1 MEQLVEYDQE
11 IYLFLNNLGNPAF
24 DDFWNLVT
32 NKFTSIPFY
41 GLLLY
46 LLYRSIGLK
55 KTFVTILLVAGLI
68 TCTDQ
73 LANVFKHWIER
84 PRPCRQEG
92 VMEMARF
99 VAVRCGRFGFFSA
112 HAASSAALTV
122 FLGTILRQYW
132 KGSLLV
138 LAAWALLVSYS
149 RIYVGVHY
157 PGDILVGWFFGIIL
171 GILFYKLWKWLL
183 EKYFFIPSSPE
194 HKTS

>member
-1 MEQLVEYDQE
+1 
-11 IYLFLNNLGNPAF
+11 LNNLGSPAF
-24 DDFWNLVT
+24 DAFWNLVT
-32 NKFTSIPFY
+32 NKLTSIPFY

-46 LLYRSIGLK
+46 LLYKSIGLK
-55 KTFVTILLVAGLI
+55 KTFVTLLFVAGLI

-112 HAASSAALTV
+112 HAASSAGLTV
-122 FLGTILRQYW
+122 FLGLILRQYW
-132 KGSLLV
+132 KGSLIV
-138 LAAWALLVSYS
+138 LAVWAALVSYS

-157 PGDILVGWFFGIIL
+157 PGDILVGWIFGIIL
-171 GILFYKLWKWLL
+171 GLLFYKGWKVILK
-183 EKYFFIPSSPE
+183 KYFTIPSSPE

>member
-1 MEQLVEYDQE
+1 MEQLVETDQE
-11 IYLFLNNLGNPAF
+11 IFLFLNNLGSSGF
-24 DDFWNLVT
+24 DAFWNLVT

-55 KTFVTILLVAGLI
+55 KTFVTLLFVAGLI

-122 FLGTILRQYW
+122 FLGLILRRYW
-132 KGSLLV
+132 KGSLIV
-138 LAAWALLVSYS
+138 LAVWAALVSYS

-157 PGDILVGWFFGIIL
+157 PGDILVGWIFGIIL
-171 GILFYKLWKWLL
+171 GLLFYMGWKFVLK
-183 EKYFFIPSSPE
+183 KYFTIPFSPE

>member
-11 IYLFLNNLGNPAF
+11 IYLFLNNLGNPTF
-24 DDFWNLVT
+24 DDFWNMVT

-55 KTFVTILLVAGLI
+55 KTFVTLLLVAGLI

-73 LANVFKHWIER
+73 LANIFKHWIER

-99 VAVRCGRFGFFSA
+99 VAVRCGRYGFFSA

-132 KGSLLV
+132 KGSLVV

-171 GILFYKLWKWLL
+171 GFLFYKLWKRILK
-183 EKYFFIPSSPE
+183 KYFFIPSSPE

>member
-1 MEQLVEYDQE
+1 MEELLKIDQE
-11 IYLFLNNLGNPAF
+11 LFLFLNTLGDPAW
-24 DDFWNLVT
+24 DKFWNMIT
-32 NKFTSIPFY
+32 NKLTSIPFY
-41 GLLLY
+41 ALLLY

-55 KTFVTILLVAGLI
+55 KTLVTLVLVAGLI

-73 LANVFKHWIER
+73 LANLFKHGFER

-92 VMEMARF
+92 VMELARY

-112 HAASSAALTV
+112 HAASSAGLTV
-122 FLGTILRQYW
+122 FLGLILKKYW

-138 LAAWALLVSYS
+138 LALWAALVSYS

-157 PGDILVGWFFGIIL
+157 PGDILVGWFFGILL
-171 GILFYKLWKWLL
+171 GLLFFKLWKYLL
-183 EKYFFIPSSPE
+183 EKYFSIPSSPE

>member
-1 MEQLVEYDQE
+1 MEQLVEIDQE
-11 IYLFLNNLGNPAF
+11 VFLFLNNLGTPVW
-24 DDFWNLVT
+24 DRFWNIVT
-32 NKFTSIPFY
+32 DKFTSIPFY

-46 LLYRSIGLK
+46 LLYRGIGLK
-55 KTFVTILLVAGLI
+55 KTLITLLFVAGLI
-68 TCTDQ
+68 TFTDQ
-73 LANVFKHWIER
+73 LANLFKHGLER

-92 VMEMARF
+92 VMEMARY
-99 VAVRCGRFGFFSA
+99 VAVRCGRYGFFSA

-138 LAAWALLVSYS
+138 MAGWALLVSYS

-157 PGDILVGWFFGIIL
+157 PGDILVGWFFGILL
-171 GILFYKLWKWLL
+171 GWLFYKLWKLVMN
-183 EKYFFIPSSPE
+183 KYFTVPSSPE

>member
-1 MEQLVEYDQE
+1 MEYLVETDHE
-11 IYLFLNNLGNPAF
+11 IFLFLNNLGKPAF
-24 DDFWNLVT
+24 DGFWNLVT

-46 LLYRSIGLK
+46 LLYKSIGLK
-55 KTFVTILLVAGLI
+55 RTFVTLLLVAGLI

-73 LANVFKHWIER
+73 LANIFKHWIER

-122 FLGTILRQYW
+122 FLGLILRRYW
-132 KGSLLV
+132 KGSLIV
-138 LAAWALLVSYS
+138 LACWAALVSYS

-157 PGDILVGWFFGIIL
+157 PGDIVVGWLFGIIL
-171 GILFYKLWKWLL
+171 GFFFFKGWKWIL
-183 EKYFFIPSSPE
+183 ERYFSIPSSPE